1 MRSISPHDTS
11 FDPVH
16 PDPEPELFDYAG
28 FLIRLVAFL
37 IDSLITGVVGFVLL
51 IPAMIVYF
59 AAIFMSS
66 SDEPNFTMFIIA
78 LLVMFISVLIEIVLF
93 VAYNAWFESSKYQG
107 TPGKILLKL
116 KVVGENGGRISFVT
130 AALRY
135 ILKVV
140 FSNFFYIGFI
150 FILFNDKK
158 QGLYDL
164 LLKTYVIKEE

>member
-1 MRSISPHDTS
+1 M
-11 FDPVH
+11 
-16 PDPEPELFDYAG
+16 EYAG

-37 IDSLITGVVGFVLL
+37 IDSIITGVIGFVLL

-66 SDEPNFTMFIIA
+66 SDEPNITMLLIAVMLIFIT
-78 LLVMFISVLIEIVLF
+78 VLIEVILF
-93 VAYNAWFESSKYQG
+93 VVYNAWFESSKYQG

-116 KVVGENGGRISFVT
+116 KVVGETGQRISFVT

-150 FILFNDKK
+150 FILLNDKK
-158 QGLYDL
+158 QGLYDM
-164 LLKTYVIKEE
+164 LLKTYVIKDE